1 MSRSAAPETR
11 LLIVGRGKVAHGIR
25 RAYNAHVGAGLCRMR
40 ALADVRD
47 RDLAWAEVALLAVP
61 DGAIRDTATALSVRI
76 RDELVVLHLSGNRSP
91 EEASACTEHGALHPF
106 ASFASSSKPPSL
118 EGVYFAVAGTPLAVR
133 AAGRIARA
141 CGGHLLT
148 EARGRRHA
156 SLQGSAYHASAALVA
171 NGTAALA
178 STGVDILARLG
189 VSPNQARQAVASLLR
204 SVAENV
210 ERVGV
215 PDALTGPIMRGD
227 ADTVRAHRAAL
238 DELGGA
244 ALAAYDHV
252 GPAVLLCARE
262 AGLEEPAAKRVARLF
277 QRGRR
282 RH

>member
-61 DGAIRDTATALSVRI
+61 DGAIRDTATALSLRI
-76 RDELVVLHLSGNRSP
+76 RNELVVLHLSGNRLP

-118 EGVYFAVAGTPLAVR
+118 KGVYFAVAGTPLAVR

-148 EARGRRHA
+148 EARGPPSSPTAPLPWRRRA
-156 SLQGSAYHASAALVA
+156 SISSRAWGSRPTKRARPSRACCAPSPRTWRGSVSRTPSQVPSCAATPTRSVRI
-171 NGTAALA
+171 GKP
-178 STGVDILARLG
+178 STSWAEPR
-189 VSPNQARQAVASLLR
+189 SPPTTISVLR
-204 SVAENV
+204 SCSAPA
-210 ERVGV
+210 RPAWKSPPPSGWRAYFSADAGV
-215 PDALTGPIMRGD
+215 T
-227 ADTVRAHRAAL
+227 
-238 DELGGA
+238 E
-244 ALAAYDHV
+244 
-252 GPAVLLCARE
+252 
-262 AGLEEPAAKRVARLF
+262 
-277 QRGRR
+277 RR
-282 RH
+282 RIRCRRAR